1 MPMPT
6 AGLLKSP
13 LITLIFF
20 LTGSS
25 GSRLLLS
32 FISAPAPLDHQW
44 FPLMPLPMKTTPK
57 RLGGGAAVAPQTE
70 TDSSHGSAIVTP
82 APRRKTRR
90 DVFRSRIY
98 F

>member
-44 FPLMPLPMKTTPK
+44 FPLIPLPMKTTPK
-57 RLGGGAAVAPQTE
+57 RLGGGAAAVAPQTGS
-70 TDSSHGSAIVTP
+70 DSSHGRAIVTP
-82 APRRKTRR
+82 APRRKIRR
-90 DVFRSRIY
+90 DVFRSRI
-98 F
+98 